1 MDNVNTISPQLEDLI
16 NKCFLKFKSKQADYQ
31 IYEDFYTNN
40 TNSIMSDYSMQDAQ
54 SNRKVPVNFAK
65 KFVQMEVGYSLG
77 NPVTYVSKSNNSDL
91 ISTIEDNIGS
101 WSKSQDQR
109 LRKESEIF
117 GVSYELDYI
126 DSNGDFAAETL
137 TPQNCFV
144 LTDGTAENNVVM
156 GMHYFIKDYDVNNT
170 DLEDLNIR
178 KEYLDVYLPGRIIHY
193 DATGGALIHLGE
205 DTNIFPKIPIIVCP
219 ANDEEQSGFHD
230 IIKLMQAYNDIASDE
245 VNLINDYRN
254 AYLIFKGADVNDDD
268 LKRMKADGIISI
280 DKNGDVSWLNKNIQD
295 AFIKNALDNI
305 ENKIYDVMNETNL
318 NKDFTS
324 NTSSLAIRMKLTNL
338 ENKLAGV
345 EALFEI
351 ALRQRLRNLSDYLQI
366 KTGQGFDIKDIKIQ
380 FTRNLPSDLTDLAQI
395 CTQLSPIVSQ
405 KTLLSLL
412 PFINN
417 TDTEM
422 AEIKKEKSE
431 NGIHLDNIPDENNDG
446 SNGING
452 Q

>member
-1 MDNVNTISPQLEDLI
+1 MADNTVSPDLEDLI
-16 NKCFLKFKSKQADYQ
+16 NKCFLKFKSQQSNYQ
-31 IYEDFYTNN
+31 VYEDFYTNN
-40 TNSIMSDYSMQDAQ
+40 VDSIMSDYSMQDAQ

-77 NPVTYVSKSNNSDL
+77 NPVTYISKSNNSNL
-91 ISTIEDNIGS
+91 IDTIDYNIGS

-109 LRKESEIF
+109 LRKESEIY

-126 DSNGDFAAETL
+126 DSNGEFAATTL
-137 TPQNCFV
+137 NPQNCFV

-156 GMHYFIKDYDVNNT
+156 AMHYWIEDYDINNV

-178 KEYLDVYLPGRIIHY
+178 KEYLDVYLPGRIVHY
-193 DATGGALIHLGE
+193 DVTGGVLIFMSE
-205 DTNIFPKIPIIVCP
+205 DINIFPKIPIIVCP

-230 IIKLMQAYNDIASDE
+230 IIELMQAYNDIASDE

-254 AYLIFKGADVNDDD
+254 AYLIFKGTDVGEDD
-268 LKRMKADGIISI
+268 LKKMKADGIISI
-280 DKNGDVSWLNKNIQD
+280 DKDGSVSWLNKNIQD

-351 ALRQRLRNLSDYLQI
+351 ALRQRLRNLSDFLLI
-366 KTGQGFDIKDIKIQ
+366 KTGQGFDVRDIKIQ
-380 FTRNLPSDLTDLAQI
+380 FTRNLPSDLAGLSQI

-412 PFINN
+412 PFVNN
-417 TDTEM
+417 VDTEM
-422 AEIKKEKSE
+422 AEIKKEKQE
-431 NGIHLDNIPDENNDG
+431 NGINLDNDVPDNAGGAVNE
-446 SNGING
+446 
-452 Q
+452 

>member
-1 MDNVNTISPQLEDLI
+1 MTDSIVTSDLQELI
-16 NKCFLKFKSKQADYQ
+16 KKCFIKFKSQQFNYQ
-31 IYEDFYTNN
+31 IYKDFYENN
-40 TNSIMSDYSMQDAQ
+40 TDSIMADYSMQDAQ
-54 SNRKVPVNFAK
+54 SNRRIPTNFAK

-77 NPVTYVSKSNNSDL
+77 NPVTYISKSNNKNL
-91 ISTIEDNIGS
+91 IATIDYNIGS

-109 LRKESEIF
+109 LRKESEIY

-126 DSNGDFAAETL
+126 NSDGEFAATTL

-156 GMHYFIKDYDVNNT
+156 AMHYFVRDFDVNNINLQ
-170 DLEDLNIR
+170 DINIK

-193 DATGGALIHLGE
+193 DATGGVLIPIGE
-205 DTNIFPKIPIIVCP
+205 ESNIFPKVPIIVCP
-219 ANDEEQSGFHD
+219 ANDEMQSGFHD
-230 IIKLMQAYNDIASDE
+230 IIHLMQAYNDIESDE

-254 AYLIFKGADVNDDD
+254 AYLVFKGGDIDTEN
-268 LKRMKADGIISI
+268 LKKMKSDGIMSVPEG
-280 DKNGDVSWLNKNIQD
+280 GDVSWLIKNIQD
-295 AFIKNALDNI
+295 GFIQNALENI

-324 NTSSLAIRMKLTNL
+324 NTSSLAIKIKLTNL

-351 ALRQRLRNLSDYLQI
+351 ALRQRLRNLSDYLTI
-366 KTGQGFDIKDIKIQ
+366 KTGQGFDVRDLKIQ
-380 FTRNLPSDLTDLAQI
+380 FTRNLPSDLTSLAQV

-412 PFINN
+412 PFVNN
-417 TDTEM
+417 TDAEM
-422 AEIKKEKSE
+422 AQFKKEKTE
-431 NGIHLDNIPDENNDG
+431 NGINLDNVPDEV
-446 SNGING
+446 
-452 Q
+452 